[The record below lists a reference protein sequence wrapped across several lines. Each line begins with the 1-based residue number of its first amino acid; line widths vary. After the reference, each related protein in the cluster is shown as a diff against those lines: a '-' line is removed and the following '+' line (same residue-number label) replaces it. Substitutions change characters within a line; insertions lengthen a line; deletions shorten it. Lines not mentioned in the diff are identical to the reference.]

1 MKGGGGGHVAGYTV
15 PSDDATID
23 QRRELWRLCTK
34 NSSAATNTFMEA
46 CGVVCGILAYSV
58 SHISNH
64 HVVHTHEGGRDS
76 TASVPC
82 GRAHA
87 IKRFCADTQT
97 IFKKDI
103 FLKKILI

>member
-1 MKGGGGGHVAGYTV
+1 MTTLWCHSLLGRESV

-23 QRRELWRLCTK
+23 QPCKLWRLCTK

-46 CGVVCGILAYSV
+46 CGVTCGILAYSI

-64 HVVHTHEGGRDS
+64 HVVHTHEGGGDS
-76 TASVPC
+76 TASVPR

-87 IKRFCADTQT
+87 IKISDEAECD
-97 IFKKDI
+97 K
-103 FLKKILI
+103 